1 MAVTAKEFYSN
12 DTKNAMLAGLT
23 VNGIGNIDAIT
34 KVAAKT
40 TAGIG
45 LGSYSADITWGTISE
60 GAVSKSNTPVINVGA
75 GVTINN
81 ILLMWY
87 DTVLTDYVPAFS
99 FTIDAEAFPY
109 AGSITITSAT
119 LSISSTIA

>member
-1 MAVTAKEFYSN
+1 MAVTAKAFYSD
-12 DTKNAMLAGLT
+12 DTKNAMLAGLA
-23 VNGIGNIDAIT
+23 VHGIGNIDPIT
-34 KVAAKT
+34 KVSAKT

-60 GAVSKSNTPVINVGA
+60 GAVAKSNTPVINVGA

-87 DTVLTDYVPAFS
+87 DTVLTDYVPAFN